1 VKVLILNFLGLIPA
15 RGGSKGIK
23 RKNIYPLASK
33 PLIGYTI
40 DAALSSGVL
49 EEVLVSTDD
58 PEIGKVSQRLGADLI
73 QRPPDLA
80 EDTTP
85 TVEVALHAFRETGH
99 RGPVVVLQPTSPL
112 RTAQDIR
119 EAVKTFENNPWADSL
134 VSITD
139 FTHTPFWAMKI
150 ENRRLKPLFGSKYLK
165 MRRQDIEKAYIPNGA
180 IFIGKKETLEEKGTF
195 YTENTLPYYMPLER
209 SVDIDSEIDIQF
221 AEFLLKREK

>member
-1 VKVLILNFLGLIPA
+1 MLNFLGIIPA

-58 PEIGKVSQRLGADLI
+58 HEICEVARKLGVEVI
-73 QRPPDLA
+73 KRPPELA
-80 EDTTP
+80 DDATP
-85 TVEVALHAFRETGH
+85 TVEVAIHAFRETGH
-99 RGPVVVLQPTSPL
+99 EGPLMVLQPTSPL
-112 RTAQDIR
+112 RTAEDIR
-119 EAVKTFENNPWADSL
+119 GAVKTFEQNSWADSL

-139 FTHTPFWAMKI
+139 FPHTPFWAMKI
-150 ENRRLKPLFGSKYLK
+150 ENRRLKPLFGSKYFK
-165 MRRQDIEKAYIPNGA
+165 MRRQDLEKAYIPNGA

-195 YTENTLPYYMPLER
+195 YTENTVAYYMPPER
-209 SVDIDSEIDIQF
+209 SIDIDTEIDIKF
-221 AEFLLKREK
+221 AEFLLEGI

>member
-1 VKVLILNFLGLIPA
+1 LNFLGIIPA

-58 PEIGKVSQRLGADLI
+58 TEIGEVARRLGVEVLE
-73 QRPPDLA
+73 RPPELA
-80 EDTTP
+80 DDVTP

-99 RGPVVVLQPTSPL
+99 EGPLMILQPTSPL
-112 RTAQDIR
+112 RTAEDIR
-119 EAVKTFENNPWADSL
+119 GAVKTFERNPWADSL

-139 FTHTPFWAMKI
+139 FPHTPFWAMKI
-150 ENRRLKPLFGSKYLK
+150 ENRRLKPLFGSKYFK
-165 MRRQDIEKAYIPNGA
+165 MRRQDLEKAYIPNGA

-195 YTENTLPYYMPLER
+195 YTDNTVAYYMPPER
-209 SVDIDSEIDIQF
+209 SIDIDTHIDVKI
-221 AEFLLKREK
+221 AETIMRELIR